1 MTRRVW
7 IDTDPAV
14 TSGNGEVDDVFALV
28 QALRSPELEIV
39 GISAVHGNASRDHG
53 FAMAKELV
61 VRCGREDAP
70 VYAGCASADD
80 TADNEAIIAMRAAIA
95 AGPIAI
101 AALGPITTVAAVIA
115 HRDAMLANVEEVVF
129 VGGRRK
135 GLEFLAVPHQTK
147 PFRDFNFE
155 QDVAG
160 TQRLIDLGVPLVL
173 AGWESAS
180 QLWLTPAHLDG
191 LRDSGDPCATWLAD
205 SARKWQKRWIDDLGA
220 PGFTPFDTL
229 AIGWLTHPELFE
241 THDWPIAIQ
250 HDGERPLLVS
260 DPEIKGPKAL
270 YLRSVHV
277 EPMRGELLARLAAG

>member
-1 MTRRVW
+1 MRRRVW

-28 QALRSPELEIV
+28 QALRSPELEIM

-53 FAMAKELV
+53 FAMAKDLV
-61 VRCGREDAP
+61 SRCGHDDVP
-70 VYAGCASADD
+70 VYAGCATADD
-80 TADNEAIIAMRAAIA
+80 IADNEATLAMRAALA

-101 AALGPITTVAAVIA
+101 AALGPITTVAATLA
-115 HRDAMLANVEEVVF
+115 HPDANLANVEEVVF

-135 GLEFLAVPHQTK
+135 GLEFLAMPHQTK

-160 TQRLIDLGVPLVL
+160 TQTLLDLGVPLVL

-180 QLWLTPAHLDG
+180 QLWLTPAHLDD
-191 LRDSGDPCATWLAD
+191 LRDSGDSTATWLAD
-205 SARKWQKRWIDDLGA
+205 SARKWQARWVNDLGA

-241 THDWPIAIQ
+241 AHDGPLAIQ
-250 HDGERPLLVS
+250 HDGDRPLLVS
-260 DPEIKGPKAL
+260 DPDVDGTSAL
-270 YLRSVHV
+270 YLRSVDV
-277 EPMRGELLARLAAG
+277 EPMRTALLARLTAG

>member
-61 VRCGREDAP
+61 ARCRRDDVP
-70 VYAGCASADD
+70 VYAGCASTND
-80 TADNEAIIAMRAAIA
+80 TADNEATIALRAAIA

-101 AALGPITTVAAVIA
+101 AALGPITTVTAALSHADTV
-115 HRDAMLANVEEVVF
+115 LTNVEQVVF

-135 GLEFLAVPHQTK
+135 GLEFLAMPHQTK

-155 QDVAG
+155 QDVVA
-160 TQRLIDLGVPLVL
+160 TQMLLDLGVPLVL

-180 QLWLTPAHLDG
+180 QLWLTLAHLDG
-191 LRDSGDPCATWLAD
+191 LHNSGDVTAGWLAD
-205 SARKWQKRWIDDLGA
+205 SARRWQKRWVEELGA

-241 THDWPIAIQ
+241 THDWPTTIE
-250 HDGERPLLVS
+250 HDGERPLLIS
-260 DPEIKGPKAL
+260 DPTIAGPNAL
-270 YLRSVHV
+270 YLRAVDV
-277 EPMRGELLARLAAG
+277 EPMRDALLARLVAG